1 MDGAN
6 VRFPGEVRAREES
19 ALAFRVGGKLVRR
32 HVDVGD
38 TVRAGQVLAELDPGD
53 LRLQAGAAQ
62 AQAAAADAEL
72 RRATAELQRYQ
83 TLLNDRLISRSAYD
97 QAETAYQAAAGQAD
111 AARANLAVARNQAGY
126 AELRAPRAGVIASRQ
141 IEAGQVLAAGQ
152 TAFTYSVDGGRD
164 VVIALPEARID
175 DVRVGQSAL
184 IDLWSAPGRRLS
196 GTIRQIAPAADP
208 QARTYA
214 ARVALSPEA
223 ARTVRLGQSADV
235 FLQGAR
241 NTGSMSVPLS
251 ALQRGAQGAG
261 AAVWVVDPKTAKLR
275 LQAVRTG
282 AYGAERV
289 PILSG
294 LGGHEWVVVAGGHL
308 LRNGQQVA
316 PVDRLNRPVALGSR

>member
-1 MDGAN
+1 
-6 VRFPGEVRAREES
+6 
-19 ALAFRVGGKLVRR
+19 
-32 HVDVGD
+32 
-38 TVRAGQVLAELDPGD
+38 
-53 LRLQAGAAQ
+53 
-62 AQAAAADAEL
+62 
-72 RRATAELQRYQ
+72 
-83 TLLNDRLISRSAYD
+83 
-97 QAETAYQAAAGQAD
+97 
-111 AARANLAVARNQAGY
+111 
-126 AELRAPRAGVIASRQ
+126 
-141 IEAGQVLAAGQ
+141 VLAAGQ

-175 DVRVGQSAL
+175 DVRVGQRAL

-196 GTIRQIAPAADP
+196 GTIRQLAPAADP

-235 FLQGAR
+235 FLQDAR
-241 NTGSMSVPLS
+241 NTGLMSVPLS

-294 LGGHEWVVVAGGHL
+294 LDGHEWVVVAGGHL